1 MVLRLLRSLSLLNY
15 FSLLQEGEESGL
27 FCVRLFR
34 PLWPP
39 NLGGSSCGSDPQP
52 PNLGGEGKG
61 RENYITG

>member
-1 MVLRLLRSLSLLNY
+1 MVFQLLLSLSLLNY
-15 FSLLQEGEESGL
+15 FSLLREGEGSGL

-39 NLGGSSCGSDPQP
+39 NLGGSSECSDPQP